1 MQASSSREWGL
12 LFLAVHRLLI
22 AAASRDGARTLAQI
36 SVVVVHGLGCPMACG
51 IFSDQG
57 LKLRPLHWQVVS

>member
-36 SVVVVHGLGCPMACG
+36 SVVVARGL
-51 IFSDQG
+51 
-57 LKLRPLHWQVVS
+57 